1 MTRAFRAARATA
13 LVAAAVPAILAPPA
27 GGAITIRLDA
37 ETTVAA
43 AATTL
48 RLTATNAGGET
59 ARHIAPEVTW
69 LDRPRPAEAVA
80 ALDPG
85 GRQRWD
91 LALPPAPAAGAF
103 PLVIRVRYADANGY
117 PLSALLVHLVRT
129 PGAPAGPVR
138 AGLVAGPVTTFGTA
152 RLRLEDPGPRA
163 VAGRVVV
170 ALPAELTTDPESQ
183 PAQVPAQGHVE
194 LPLVVQNASALVG
207 SAYPMY
213 ALFEYDWEGVHQ
225 AVVGEAT
232 LRVAAA
238 SAAGRGVPL
247 AVGTAALLATLALFA
262 VLWRRDARRRASGAG
277 RTSARG
283 LLDRRAAG
291 MLEGP
296 HSDGASSP
304 VRGS

>member
-1 MTRAFRAARATA
+1 MVAPHDGDLGQRAAVALADAARPRASAAAGPPLLAAPVRPPRLALAEGDARRRGRLRGVPLRRDPRARRGRRRGDPARRRALVHPVVSGRRGRRARPDARRRMTRAFRAARATA

-163 VAGRVVV
+163 RS
-170 ALPAELTTDPESQ
+170 EE
-183 PAQVPAQGHVE
+183 H
-194 LPLVVQNASALVG
+194 
-207 SAYPMY
+207 
-213 ALFEYDWEGVHQ
+213 
-225 AVVGEAT
+225 
-232 LRVAAA
+232 
-238 SAAGRGVPL
+238 
-247 AVGTAALLATLALFA
+247 
-262 VLWRRDARRRASGAG
+262 
-277 RTSARG
+277 
-283 LLDRRAAG
+283 
-291 MLEGP
+291 
-296 HSDGASSP
+296 
-304 VRGS
+304 